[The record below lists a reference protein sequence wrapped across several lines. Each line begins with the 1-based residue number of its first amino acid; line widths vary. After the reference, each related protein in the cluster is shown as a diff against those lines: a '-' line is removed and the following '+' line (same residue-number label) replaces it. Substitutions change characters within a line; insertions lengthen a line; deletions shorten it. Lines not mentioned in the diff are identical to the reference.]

1 MMSVIY
7 RNMDF
12 NRYQNMAKTE
22 TSESKKTN
30 SYLHQSQIKQYSP
43 SNSPKFYDYIII
55 GSGAGGSPLAHYLTK
70 AGAKV
75 LMLEAGKRFNK
86 RTFPDNEM
94 DANAQL
100 MWGGGT
106 DLTKDAHTVLLRGKC
121 VGGGTIV
128 NQCLLDRFDD
138 VAWNDFKTDS
148 GINMFNTEA
157 MASAYDEVESHL
169 AMHTFRRDEWNGN
182 AEIYQQA
189 FDKLGYETKPLRRG
203 QNGNCDGYDCVKAV
217 GGCSRDSKQSMLI
230 TFLPK
235 AEKQGLTLIPEFS
248 VESIN
253 HSKHMVTVSGFH
265 QGKQVSF
272 YAAKCIVSAGAIG
285 TPKLLMQSGIDAKL
299 PAMGTHFHCHPQ
311 FMITG
316 MFEQIVDAHK
326 GAFQTLKSS
335 DPRFRGWGFKL
346 ENVFAGPCSIA
357 MLNYSCGKP
366 HQDFMR
372 KYRHMG
378 CMEVAIRDHTPG
390 TIKLTKDRR
399 VVVDK
404 GVDEVDKKRMDQ
416 GRNLVKELLVAAGG
430 RDIMSSPLRIGLHLM
445 GGARMG
451 NDENTSVVNEAFKVH
466 GYENLYVVDGS
477 LFPNAPGINPSLSI
491 MSLSYRASQAIL
503 KEAGQS
509 LNSSVQPQ
517 SSQTASQNTEVVA

>member
-1 MMSVIY
+1 MS
-7 RNMDF
+7 
-12 NRYQNMAKTE
+12 E
-22 TSESKKTN
+22 
-30 SYLHQSQIKQYSP
+30 H
-43 SNSPKFYDYIII
+43 YDYIII
-55 GSGAGGSPLAHYLTK
+55 GSGAGGSPLAHYLTQ
-70 AGAKV
+70 AGANV
-75 LMLEAGKRFNK
+75 LMLESGKRFNK
-86 RTFPDNEM
+86 HTFPDNEM

-106 DLTKDAHTVLLRGKC
+106 DLTKDARTVLLRGKC

-138 VAWNDFKTDS
+138 VAWNDFRADS
-148 GINMFNTEA
+148 GIDMFSTEN

-169 AMHTFRRDEWNGN
+169 AMHTFTPDEWNGN
-182 AEIYQQA
+182 AKIYQQA

-248 VESIN
+248 VEKID
-253 HSKHMVTVSGFH
+253 HTKQGVTVSGIH
-265 QGKQVSF
+265 QGKEVS
-272 YAAKCIVSAGAIG
+272 YKAGKCIVSAGAIG

-311 FMITG
+311 FMIIA
-316 MFEQIVDAHK
+316 MFDHIVDAHK

-335 DPRFRGWGFKL
+335 DPRFREWGFKL
-346 ENVFAGPCSIA
+346 ENVFASPGAIA
-357 MLNYSCGKP
+357 MLNYSYGP
-366 HQDFMR
+366 SHQNYMR
-372 KYRHMG
+372 KYRNMG

-390 TIKLTKDRR
+390 TIKLKKGR
-399 VVVDK
+399 VIVDK
-404 GVDEVDKKRMDQ
+404 PVDEIDRKRFDHGQ
-416 GRNLVKELLVAAGG
+416 QLVQELLTAAGG
-430 RDIMSSPLRIGLHLM
+430 KDIMSSPLQIGLHLM

-451 NDENTSVVNEAFKVH
+451 VNEDTSVVNEAFKVH

-503 KEAGQS
+503 KEAGQH
-509 LNSSVQPQ
+509 LGNTT
-517 SSQTASQNTEVVA
+517 SQAENMEVSA